1 MIRVFIG
8 PRLIRFAR
16 KLNRESQ
23 ANLETVLAEVAR
35 HFGEPHRHSGLGLRK
50 LTRYAWECRLDIRWR
65 IVFVQEGDCL
75 RAYDIMDHA
84 EVRAWL
90 KGRR

>member
-1 MIRVFIG
+1 VIRVFIG
-8 PRLIRFAR
+8 PRLIRSAR
-16 KLNRESQ
+16 KLSRELRAS
-23 ANLETVLAEVAR
+23 LETVSAEVAR

-50 LTRYAWECRLDIRWR
+50 LTQDAWECRLDIPWR
-65 IVFVQEGDCL
+65 IVFIQEGDSL

-90 KGRR
+90 KERR